1 MSDAIHPL
9 ADPHLP
15 PFITPPGE
23 TDVLM
28 GVMIVFLIVMILIVG
43 NLYLRLHALPERMAH
58 RANKVQFE
66 IVAVLALLALFTHNN
81 LYWVAALLLALI
93 RIPDFWTPLAIIAES
108 QQKIASHL
116 MPGSERR
123 AGPVDALAPPTTP
136 EADPARPPAS
146 EPREHPATEPRDGYA
161 LAHQD
166 ERV

>member
-1 MSDAIHPL
+1 MADAIHPL
-9 ADPHLP
+9 AAHHLP

-28 GVMIVFLIVMILIVG
+28 VVMIIFLVAMILIVG

-93 RIPDFWTPLAIIAES
+93 RIPDFSTPLAMMAEAQERIA
-108 QQKIASHL
+108 
-116 MPGSERR
+116 RR
-123 AGPVDALAPPTTP
+123 LAPAVEPD
-136 EADPARPPAS
+136 ADLTAALQKDAAIYH
-146 EPREHPATEPRDGYA
+146 HPAVPR
-161 LAHQD
+161 QD
-166 ERV
+166 EVASRRKEVAAEQEERV